1 MNGPAFEFPPDLADA
16 DTVGMIYD
24 ETDGLNFYN
33 EYGMLRELFADPA
46 LAADKRYA
54 DVLMGYLR
62 AETIGPLPFR
72 RLAAAYRTQPT
83 RCSGRPCGSR
93 SSPGPTMASPSCAG
107 GRPGTTSVN
116 PVLVSPWSA
125 TASTNSSADRPE
137 HALVAPAQSRT
148 IDLTITPSRDGT
160 AGTVVHGTL
169 YVDVFAAFNELGAG
183 GLTGSDVIAI
193 PYEYTIG

>member
-72 RLAAAYRTQPT
+72 RLAAAYPDTADAVFRKALRKPKFTWADNGEPLM
-83 RCSGRPCGSR
+83 RRRKAWYYECEP
-93 SSPGPTMASPSCAG
+93 
-107 GRPGTTSVN
+107 RPGFSV
-116 PVLVSPWSA
+116 VG
-125 TASTNSSADRPE
+125 DR
-137 HALVAPAQSRT
+137 L
-148 IDLTITPSRDGT
+148 
-160 AGTVVHGTL
+160 
-169 YVDVFAAFNELGAG
+169 NELLG
-183 GLTGSDVIAI
+183 
-193 PYEYTIG
+193 